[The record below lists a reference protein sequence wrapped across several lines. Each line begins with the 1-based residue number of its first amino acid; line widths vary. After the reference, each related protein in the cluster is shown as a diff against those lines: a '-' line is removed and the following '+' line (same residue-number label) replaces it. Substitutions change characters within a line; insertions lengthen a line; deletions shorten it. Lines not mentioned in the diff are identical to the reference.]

1 MIANVQAQ
9 EGFVQGGAIWC
20 DIYSWA
26 EEYQWPEDTI
36 WDAEGKPCRN
46 DGRNRPQAV
55 DDAKNPFTVIYGV
68 DDFILN
74 NLQIME
80 GESNPETI
88 RQKLSTGE
96 YILFAGQVSDEGKLE
111 PNQRHKV
118 GDVVTLY
125 DADGA
130 RHTFTILAVIK
141 PAFYCETAQASFSEF
156 VYYTTADVYTGMC
169 NTANKMNY
177 AFAVEQESVDAM
189 EQYLN
194 LYTTQI
200 DPLMDYRSRDG
211 YIQEYSGIRFLFMAV
226 GGSLSLVIGLIGVLN
241 FINSILTG
249 IVTRRR
255 EFAML
260 EAIGMTRRQ
269 LQTMV
274 ALEGSCYALFTILC
288 SLAVGVGVS
297 LLCVKSLVDGLFFT
311 SYRFVIW
318 PLLAAI
324 PVLVLLG
331 IAVPRLALHFGAGQP
346 VVERMRQAE

>member
-1 MIANVQAQ
+1 M
-9 EGFVQGGAIWC
+9 
-20 DIYSWA
+20 
-26 EEYQWPEDTI
+26 
-36 WDAEGKPCRN
+36 
-46 DGRNRPQAV
+46 

-130 RHTFTILAVIK
+130 RHTFTIFSVIK

-156 VYYTTADVYTGMC
+156 VYYTTADVYAGMC

-194 LYTTQI
+194 QMCI
-200 DPLMDYRSRDG
+200 RD
-211 YIQEYSGIRFLFMAV
+211 RATV
-226 GGSLSLVIGLIGVLN
+226 
-241 FINSILTG
+241 
-249 IVTRRR
+249 
-255 EFAML
+255 
-260 EAIGMTRRQ
+260 
-269 LQTMV
+269 
-274 ALEGSCYALFTILC
+274 
-288 SLAVGVGVS
+288 
-297 LLCVKSLVDGLFFT
+297 
-311 SYRFVIW
+311 
-318 PLLAAI
+318 
-324 PVLVLLG
+324 
-331 IAVPRLALHFGAGQP
+331 
-346 VVERMRQAE
+346 

>member
-1 MIANVQAQ
+1 MSDALIANVQAQ
-9 EGFVQGGAIWC
+9 EVFVQGGAIWC

-96 YILFAGQVSDEGKLE
+96 YILFTGQVSDEGKLE

-130 RHTFTILAVIK
+130 RHTFTIL
-141 PAFYCETAQASFSEF
+141 
-156 VYYTTADVYTGMC
+156 
-169 NTANKMNY
+169 
-177 AFAVEQESVDAM
+177 
-189 EQYLN
+189 
-194 LYTTQI
+194 
-200 DPLMDYRSRDG
+200 
-211 YIQEYSGIRFLFMAV
+211 
-226 GGSLSLVIGLIGVLN
+226 VL
-241 FINSILTG
+241 
-249 IVTRRR
+249 
-255 EFAML
+255 
-260 EAIGMTRRQ
+260 
-269 LQTMV
+269 
-274 ALEGSCYALFTILC
+274 
-288 SLAVGVGVS
+288 
-297 LLCVKSLVDGLFFT
+297 
-311 SYRFVIW
+311 
-318 PLLAAI
+318 
-324 PVLVLLG
+324 
-331 IAVPRLALHFGAGQP
+331 
-346 VVERMRQAE
+346 